1 MATSP
6 IYKTSNEA
14 GSEVR
19 RKGQGISDKRYKPGD
34 FADQEFNSRYAPG
47 SLASSEL
54 GRDYAPGAFADQALS
69 EGLPKSTRRSAIA
82 NPASEVSSS
91 KKKLSD
97 LEQYNLEFGIK
108 ESPTPTPAQGS
119 LEGDFWGDSGIALKT
134 GAKQLIAGSY
144 ELGNLL
150 TGGAIDEAILE
161 RTGQTGTQY
170 WKESIKEGREGES
183 AALKA
188 QRKEL
193 EDAKGFWNSFSSV
206 ITNPRLAGSM
216 FVEMAPQLISIAGA
230 ARATAVKT
238 IAWGL
243 EAGLSAEAATAA
255 AATNATR
262 TVLGLNAVLEG
273 SMAGSD
279 ARGNIQNMKE
289 EDLLKSPQYQKLLQ
303 ELGSPQ
309 LARLKLANDASM
321 VSTALA
327 GAISLVAGKVTGAGK
342 LEAQVMGG
350 VVAATENAVKKSVA
364 REVATGVARETA
376 EETLQEG
383 GAQFSTNVGERVSGA
398 VPDKNL
404 LEGVPESA
412 AAGGAMGMLSGAGF
426 GGSKAAFSKA
436 SDAIKGNTA
445 TDTSQA
451 PPPPPPPPGGR
462 DFRTNLSA
470 TEMSSAANSPAFM
483 AHLWSQGDEQT
494 RAALQAANPNLDL
507 PALAADVDLVAQ
519 GNRIAQTAPNFAP
532 AFLSQLEGFDLEVA
546 NQEAANI
553 NRVAGAPSMQGVKDL
568 SNVGMQDAEAGV
580 TSTKPPV
587 DTTGNAGP
595 AITTPQNPAEMPLLL
610 QGYQRRARNM
620 SSLPDNYRR
629 DQATAAVEEMVNR
642 GFTEEEAQA
651 VFGQYTGQTL
661 EEVLQQQNETAP
673 ETAPEIISEVAP
685 EVAAEVDVTPDVN
698 AVSDVAADVDNTKRS
713 GFVTVKRTGPM
724 SDDEFIGR
732 ISAWDNTSKGP
743 GTSTPADYQIMP
755 TPAPLQRL
763 ADAFGVQVKIW
774 DYKGGGSVGRRQGVS
789 LGRGVIGINGGRTS
803 KNNSFVIFG
812 HELFHELAKRDR
824 AKADQ
829 LIAAMQDYLDANK
842 VSALKEKL
850 REVGYA
856 EGKVNEEIVADILG
870 VLFTESGFWQQ
881 MAEKQPTLLESI
893 IDIVRQMIAR
903 LEALGYRES
912 VAKDTITNLDAVEKM
927 MSTFLND
934 AINKQS
940 AGTSIEDNIQLN
952 ATQAESLKNVRSLLA
967 KGQRTEA
974 AAAFKA
980 ANLWKETGLNFNELV
995 ANEDAVRQVEAERA
1009 AINAAREQPVVERP
1023 PATTPVVERETA
1035 DEETITFRRPQEEI
1049 DSENAYAAMT
1059 QVIELLRANRTAD
1072 AAKVFRESNLAEFG
1086 ENFKNLQQ
1094 EVVGD
1099 LKKKT
1104 NEVKFATEE
1113 QKKLALKSKR
1123 SQFDKAVSSILSG
1136 MTNKIKEKTS
1146 QRKGLSKAK
1155 AISRREASDEQ
1166 RALQTIGQEEGRG
1179 MLADD
1184 TGGVITQ
1191 MAEAGMYGGAAGQ
1204 QEANIKRMTA
1214 EEAKA
1219 EELRLAEENAAI
1231 QSGRVRQL
1239 LFSADTGLAKLAKIR
1254 QDMASA
1260 GYSGTEIEATVG
1272 KAESDLKSV
1281 RDGELRDLAEQQ
1293 LSDTRSTIV
1302 EPKVSKVE
1310 PIEYTGQ
1317 TEIQNEL
1324 DFNDGQRT
1332 DARRIVAAISTK
1344 SENVKIT
1351 EMLKE
1356 RVAALKLEQKNL
1368 PRGKD
1373 AKRNQEIAAQI
1384 SEINSQLEREASGK
1398 MTLDEAMQQARQN
1411 KIGQMHMFDAMREA
1425 GIEIPTRF
1433 IDISGNIAVNHN
1445 LNDWVKKFPNAVMA
1459 ARDAWFRAYDGLPIK
1474 SVASLTDGEQVSYR
1488 NWKKNIT
1495 EMRSR
1500 LKEVGTEFNSLETA
1514 FPNALPMNYT
1524 LNEMRN
1530 PDRIPEGDRRQMI
1543 KMEFDDPVR
1552 AWLKDLQFIAQARPD
1567 LSAQFSQFLTKEEQ
1581 AAYKEFR
1588 EREDSEARRAVDMKA
1603 KSALYSQV
1611 DGLRYLSP
1619 KVYTDFRDQISR
1631 AEENQLA
1638 AIMQAAFEANE
1649 LSKDLIASGRSIE
1662 TIGDLMDARANEDE
1676 KYSIPADEMSS
1687 EAKYD
1692 DDGDYAP
1699 DDSVRFKRGTHSGV
1713 LPALNVIEHLTRIFQ
1728 NWKNTPAHT
1737 VVQNP
1742 NQLPDDVR
1750 ARLAS
1755 RFGATGFK
1763 GALDPKTGHI
1773 YLFSD
1778 FLESVEDAEFTMF
1791 HELYGHWGVRA
1802 FLGDSMNGF
1811 LENQYRL
1818 NQKVKEAADKQMQE
1832 GKDMGM
1838 PMTKLEAIEEAISD
1852 MAANGDIGLFHRIIG
1867 KLSAWLRNNGFKNI
1881 ASWMDSS
1888 SNGELASVLH
1898 AARIAA
1904 KTQGVSPLSGAPSDV
1919 MYNRAK
1925 DQPVEA
1931 YAYRNGQITAF
1942 ARINPIT
1949 GDWTV
1954 FTINPGAES
1963 ITEGNYNITTTD
1975 NLQTA
1980 HDLMKQHGTVRVAKA
1995 RETLQYIGPEN
2006 VVKVKAWED
2015 DQRSWSRFKR
2025 WFIQGAQNKFLPI
2038 FEVAQQ
2044 LNMAG
2049 KVNTVVDDLI
2059 KYESRTQYY
2068 IQDYQRRYLNPIMK
2082 GLKRLGD
2089 LGAVIEDV
2097 DLFLMARH
2105 AEERNGAIKS
2115 INPKNSRGSGMD
2127 SKEASKI
2134 LSGNNGGKWDGKV
2147 RTELEM
2153 IGKLMDQLSKDK
2165 LNYLLQTGMI
2175 SKFQFESLSRYKHY
2189 VNLSGNAET
2198 DLDKY
2203 DGSQL
2208 GGRAFNVRGS
2218 DVMRSTGRGTVAVDV
2233 LENTMNAYL
2242 SSVVRGQKNRPL
2254 QAILDMFEQNPDKTY
2269 VEVNPVETV
2278 KRVNVDKLNF
2288 DKKILRAL
2296 GTDQAT
2302 EGAGKSFLVGLKQ
2315 RMERGEIDSDDAM
2328 AEVMQRIRL
2337 AEERRDIEPEE
2348 AVRAMKQI
2356 NEQVV
2361 VEARLSPDGYVS
2373 TVESNSRNP
2382 NEVTVKVN
2390 GKSVS
2395 MVFKGRGLPFFE
2407 SITGMNIQKSGFLI
2421 EAVSKWATFFSQIVT
2436 TWNPAW
2442 IPINAMRDVQTAI
2455 SNMSADPE
2463 VGAIL
2468 SRKMLKEYPRS
2479 SWTAFRYML
2488 SDWSGVKDG
2497 KFRTWVEKI
2506 QAKHPLDP
2514 DEKKLMNEFYEDG
2527 SGTFFLDRDGLEVSL
2542 EKMRKAMNKDKGAW
2556 GWTKDK
2562 FEMYTT
2568 AMELASMPIEVA
2580 PRFAVY
2586 KVLREA
2592 GKSRE
2597 FASRYAKEL
2606 TVNFNMKGSSK
2617 GLRAAYVFF
2626 NPAVQGT
2633 VRLFKDLKQGNF
2645 GRFGT
2650 TAAFW
2655 MGLGYLSTMM
2665 ARTFGGDDD
2674 DKPGVDSLDMV
2685 ADYKRNTS
2693 LTWMPGVVGGSIPVA
2708 YGWNVFSS
2716 AGQYSYD
2723 VIHGKMPADKAAL
2736 KMLNAAF
2743 DAFSPIGSG
2752 AESKSLLGTVAKGVT
2767 PSIALPVTEYV
2778 MNENRFGAPIYK
2790 EQSPFSDIKEA
2801 NAYMHFNSVNPIS
2814 KSLMQSFAAVGT
2826 NKNPRYTPGLV
2837 DVNPG
2842 AVDHFIN
2849 SYLPGIISEA
2859 YKTAGLAIKKGR
2871 GEDTKDYAV
2880 PLLDRFKA
2888 KAEEDAFNKGAVR
2901 KVKEQVD
2908 TLWKSWQSP
2917 ETGAAER
2924 AALIKEYPKLPAL
2937 KDVLRA
2943 TEQQIK
2949 TDRQALAA
2957 LERDPRIT
2965 DEYKVRMRNESM
2977 DREKEYNKRVVKL
2990 ALQSGFRD
2998 TLIYGD

>member
-19 RKGQGISDKRYKPGD
+19 RRGQGISTKSYKPGD
-34 FADQEFNSRYAPG
+34 FADQEFNSRYTPG

-54 GRDYAPGAFADQALS
+54 GRDYTPGAFADQALS

-91 KKKLSD
+91 TKKLSS
-97 LEQYNLEFGIK
+97 LEQYNLERGIK
-108 ESPTPTPAQGS
+108 EEEAPVPAQGS
-119 LEGDFWGDSGIALKT
+119 LEGDFIGDSGIALKT
-134 GAKQLIAGSY
+134 GAKQLIAGGY

-150 TGGAIDEAILE
+150 TGGAIDEAILD

-170 WKESIKEGREGES
+170 WKDSIKEGRTGES
-183 AALKA
+183 PALKA
-188 QRKEL
+188 QRKEM
-193 EDAKGFWNSFSSV
+193 EDAKGFWNSFSTV
-206 ITNPRLAGSM
+206 VTNPRLAGSM
-216 FVEMAPQLISIAGA
+216 FVEMAPQLVTVAGA
-230 ARATAVKT
+230 ARAAAVKT
-238 IAWGL
+238 MTWGV
-243 EAGLSAEAATAA
+243 EAGLSLEASQAA
-255 AATNATR
+255 AAANATR
-262 TVLGLNAVLEG
+262 TVLGLNTILEG

-303 ELGSPQ
+303 ELGNPQ

-327 GAISLVAGKVTGAGK
+327 GAISLIAGKVTGAGK

-350 VVAATENAVKKSVA
+350 VVAATDKAVQKGVV
-364 REVATGVARETA
+364 REVAKGVAKETA
-376 EETLQEG
+376 EETIQEG

-412 AAGGAMGMLSGAGF
+412 AAGAAMGMLSGAGF
-426 GGSKAAFSKA
+426 GGGKAALNKGA
-436 SDAIKGNTA
+436 EVIKGDTT
-445 TDTSQA
+445 TDTTQ
-451 PPPPPPPPGGR
+451 PPPPGGR

-470 TEMSSAANSPAFM
+470 TEMSSAASSPAFM
-483 AHLWSQGDEQT
+483 AHLWSKGDEQT

-532 AFLSQLEGFDLEVA
+532 AFLSQLEGFDLDAA
-546 NQEAANI
+546 NQEAANT
-553 NRVAGAPSMQGVKDL
+553 NRVAGAPSMQGVKNLADI
-568 SNVGMQDAEAGV
+568 NMQDAEAGV
-580 TSTKPPV
+580 TSSKPPV

-629 DQATAAVEEMVNR
+629 DQANAAVEEMVNR
-642 GFTEEEAQA
+642 GFTEEEAQS
-651 VFGQYTGQTL
+651 VFGQYTGQTF
-661 EEVLQQQNETAP
+661 EEVLQQGDYNPPPPVGVTIVNEDGSTRSLTQ
-673 ETAPEIISEVAP
+673 E
-685 EVAAEVDVTPDVN
+685 
-698 AVSDVAADVDNTKRS
+698 DVDRVEAQQT
-713 GFVTVKRTGPM
+713 VTNNPDAM
-724 SDDEFIGR
+724 ADDQFIER
-732 ISAWDNTSKGP
+732 IVNWDNKRQGE
-743 GTSTPADYQIMP
+743 GTSTTADYQIMP
-755 TPAPLQRL
+755 TPRPLQKL
-763 ADAFGVQVKIW
+763 ADAFGIQVKIW
-774 DYKGGGSVGRRQGVS
+774 DYKGNDFIGRRQGIS

-803 KNNSFVIFG
+803 DNNSFIIFG

-829 LIAAMQDYLDANK
+829 LIAAMQDYLDAG
-842 VSALKEKL
+842 VTSELKDQL
-850 REVGYA
+850 RQVGYTD
-856 EGKVNEEIVADILG
+856 GKVDEEIVADILG
-870 VLFTESGFWQQ
+870 VLFTENSFWQQ

-893 IDIVRQMIAR
+893 ADIIRQMIVR
-903 LEALGYRES
+903 LQELGGREKMAS
-912 VAKDTITNLDAVEKM
+912 DAITNLQAVEKM
-927 MSTFLND
+927 MVTFLND

-980 ANLWKETGLNFNELV
+980 ANLWKETGLKFNELV

-1023 PATTPVVERETA
+1023 PATTPVVESGTRVEAPQTT
-1035 DEETITFRRPQEEI
+1035 DEEPITFRRPQEEI

-1059 QVIELLRANRTAD
+1059 QVIELLRANKTGE
-1072 AAKVFRESNLAEFG
+1072 AAKIFREANLAEFG
-1086 ENFKNLQQ
+1086 ENFKSLQQ
-1094 EVVGD
+1094 EIIGD

-1123 SQFDKAVSSILSG
+1123 SSFDKAVSSVVSG
-1136 MTNKIKEKTS
+1136 MTNRIKEKTS

-1155 AISRREASDEQ
+1155 AISRREESDNQ
-1166 RALQTIGQEEGRG
+1166 RALQTIGEEEGRG

-1191 MAEAGMYGGAAGQ
+1191 MAEAGMYGGAAGL

-1254 QDMASA
+1254 QEMAAA
-1260 GYSGTEIEATVG
+1260 GYSATEIEATVG
-1272 KAESDLKSV
+1272 KAEADMKSV
-1281 RDGELRDLAEQQ
+1281 RDGELRTLAEQQ
-1293 LSDTRSTIV
+1293 LSDMRSAIV

-1310 PIEYTGQ
+1310 PTEYTGQ

-1332 DARRIVAAISTK
+1332 DARRLVAAIAAK
-1344 SENVKIT
+1344 EIT
-1351 EMLKE
+1351 MD
-1356 RVAALKLEQKNL
+1356 Q
-1368 PRGKD
+1368 
-1373 AKRNQEIAAQI
+1373 
-1384 SEINSQLEREASGK
+1384 
-1398 MTLDEAMQQARQN
+1398 AMQQIRQN
-1411 KIGQMHMFDAMREA
+1411 EIGQMHLFDAMREA
-1425 GIEIPTRF
+1425 GIEIPTKF
-1433 IDISGNIAVNHN
+1433 IDISGNIAVNSS
-1445 LNDWVKKFPNAVMA
+1445 LESWVKKFPNGTMA

-1474 SVASLTDGEQVSYR
+1474 SVAVLTDGEQASYR

-1500 LKEVGTEFNSLETA
+1500 LKEVGTEFNSLENA

-1552 AWLKDLQFIAQARPD
+1552 AWFKDLQFIAQARPD
-1567 LSAQFSQFLTKEEQ
+1567 LSAQFTQFLTKEEQ
-1581 AAYKEFR
+1581 AAYAEYR
-1588 EREDSEARRAVDMKA
+1588 EREASEVRRALDMKT
-1603 KSALYSQV
+1603 KSALYSQI

-1619 KVYTDFRDQISR
+1619 ETYINFRDQISR
-1631 AEENQLA
+1631 AEENQLS
-1638 AIMQAAFEANE
+1638 AIMQLAFEANE
-1649 LSKDLIASGRSIE
+1649 LVKDLVASGKSIE

-1676 KYSIPADEMSS
+1676 KYSVPADEMSS
-1687 EAKYD
+1687 ESKYD
-1692 DDGDYAP
+1692 DDGGYVP
-1699 DDSVRFKRGTHSGV
+1699 DDSVRFKRGTHSAV
-1713 LPALNVIEHLTRIFQ
+1713 LPAMNVIEHMARIFQ

-1802 FLGDSMNGF
+1802 FLGDSLNGF

-1852 MAANGDIGLFHRIIG
+1852 MAANGDIGLFHRIIS
-1867 KLSAWLRNNGFKNI
+1867 KLAAWLRNNGFKNI
-1881 ASWMDSS
+1881 ASWID
-1888 SNGELASVLH
+1888 SNGNAELASVLH
-1898 AARIAA
+1898 ASRIAA
-1904 KTQGVSPLSGAPSDV
+1904 KTQGVSPLAGAPSDV

-1963 ITEGNYNITTTD
+1963 ITEGNYNIVTTD

-1980 HDLMKQHGTVRVAKA
+1980 HDLMKQYGTVRVAKG

-2015 DQRSWSRFKR
+2015 DQRSWTRFKR

-2049 KVNTVVDDLI
+2049 KINSVIDDLV

-2089 LGAVIEDV
+2089 MGVVIEDV

-2115 INPKNSRGSGMD
+2115 INPKNTRGSGMD
-2127 SKEASKI
+2127 SKEAKKI
-2134 LSGNNGGKWDGKV
+2134 LSSNNGGKWDAKT
-2147 RTELEM
+2147 RAELEM

-2189 VNLSGNAET
+2189 VNLSGNSET

-2278 KRVNVDKLNF
+2278 KRVNIEKLNF
-2288 DKKILRAL
+2288 DKKILKAL
-2296 GTDQAT
+2296 GTDEGT
-2302 EGAGKSFLVGLKQ
+2302 EAAGKNFLVGLKQ

-2337 AEERRDIEPEE
+2337 AEERRDIDPEE

-2361 VEARLSPDGYVS
+2361 IEARLSPDGYVS
-2373 TVESNSRNP
+2373 TVESNSRDP

-2407 SITGMNIQKSGFLI
+2407 AITGMNIQKSGFLV
-2421 EAVSKWATFFSQIVT
+2421 EAVSKWATFFSQMVT

-2442 IPINAMRDVQTAI
+2442 IPINAMRDVQAAI

-2463 VGAIL
+2463 VGAVL
-2468 SRKMLKEYPRS
+2468 SKKMLKEYPRS

-2488 SDWSGVKDG
+2488 SDWSGTKDG
-2497 KFRTWVEKI
+2497 KFRAWVEKI

-2514 DEKKLMNEFYEDG
+2514 DEKQLMNEFYEDG

-2542 EKMRKAMNKDKGAW
+2542 EKMRKAMNKDTSAW

-2568 AMELASMPIEVA
+2568 AMELASMPVEIA

-2665 ARTFGGDDD
+2665 ARAFGGDDD
-2674 DKPGVDSLDMV
+2674 DKPGIDGLDMV

-2693 LTWMPGVVGGSIPVA
+2693 LTWLPGVVGGSIPVA

-2716 AGQYSYD
+2716 AGQYAYD

-2767 PSIALPVTEYV
+2767 PSIVLPVTEYV

-2814 KSLMQSFAAVGT
+2814 KTLMQSFASVG
-2826 NKNPRYTPGLV
+2826 NGGKNPRYTPGLV

-2849 SYLPGIISEA
+2849 SYLPGIVSEA
-2859 YKTAGLAIKKGR
+2859 YKTAGLAIKKGK

-2901 KVKEQVD
+2901 KVKAEVD

-2949 TDRQALAA
+2949 TDRQSLAA

-2965 DEYKVRMRNESM
+2965 DEYKVRMRNESQA
-2977 DREKEYNKRVVKL
+2977 REKEYNKRVVKL
-2990 ALQSGFRD
+2990 ALQSGFRE